1 MTTADPPSDGKMGAR
16 LTGELLWF
24 DGQVASGADIRI
36 DPADRG
42 LLLGDGLFETLLVR
56 DGEVEHEA
64 LHLQRLRNSATM
76 LGIPLPYDGG
86 AISDGMRQLLRA
98 AGLLSGLVA
107 ARITLTRGAGRRG
120 LLPPDQP
127 QPHLMM
133 TAVAYHPPQA
143 ESFSARIVAI
153 RRNEGS
159 PLSRLKSLN
168 YLDNILALQEAV
180 AGGADEALLRNNVG
194 QICGGSRS
202 NLFVIRAGQLIT
214 PPITDGVLDG
224 IQRQVILRQARA
236 IGCPVSEAS
245 LSPMDLLRVDEAFLS
260 NSLMGIKP
268 LHRIDEHVLH
278 PGAVTEVLI
287 DMLAELRTAGAM
299 LPADGRFPG

>member
-1 MTTADPPSDGKMGAR
+1 MGEG
-16 LTGELLWF
+16 LTGDMLWF
-24 DGQVASGADIRI
+24 DGRVVASADLRI

-56 DGEVEHEA
+56 DGEVEHED

-76 LGIPLPYDGG
+76 LGIPLPYDAA
-86 AISDGMRQLLRA
+86 AISEGLHQLLRA
-98 AGLLSGLVA
+98 AGLLSDLAA

-143 ESFSARIVAI
+143 EGFAARIVAI

-168 YLDNILALQEAV
+168 YLDNILALQEAI
-180 AGGADEALLRNNVG
+180 AGGADEALLRNNAG
-194 QICGGSRS
+194 QICGGSRT

-214 PPITDGVLDG
+214 PPINDGVLDG

-268 LHRIDEHVLH
+268 LNRIDEHVLH
-278 PGAVTEVLI
+278 PGAVTQVLI
-287 DMLAELRTAGAM
+287 DMLSELRVTGAAPRIAAQGM
-299 LPADGRFPG
+299 PG